1 MPTFSPNSTDVGH
14 CHPDGGKF
22 VARYA
27 YPELQVGPASM
38 CINEAATARSGVY
51 PMKIDPVY
59 ASVVP
64 DLPATGRPP
73 RSPRYSFTGP
83 RRRSVIRY
91 PSSGLITWTRG
102 ALGSK
107 ASNTVPSAST
117 TFKTG

>member
-1 MPTFSPNSTDVGH
+1 
-14 CHPDGGKF
+14 
-22 VARYA
+22 
-27 YPELQVGPASM
+27 
-38 CINEAATARSGVY
+38 
-51 PMKIDPVY
+51 MKIDPVY

-117 TFKTG
+117 TFKTAVTAIVESRVGGEVLSHGERVVTQRGGDPVRILDRSCDSQLVNEGRHLRA